1 MRVQPGRPRRTEE
14 RRAFAPSLTNLRGRA
29 ALLRLVIGDAWAFV
43 TFCARPASGRLRRR
57 SSANTIFAGCP
68 ILNFAF
74 FAKFRVGDV
83 GVCTL
88 GNRLRGTGT
97 SPLKPKPGL
106 SGPPV
111 PAVARDSPGCADVFS
126 GSAPSAR
133 PPRSSRPL
141 FPSGE
146 RAVRDAAGDARLP
159 GAVLLPPS
167 PGSSGK
173 DRPRAAGGRL
183 LLAGD
188 PRPRPWERSSGC
200 WDSLRGPAGGTVAPL
215 VAGRSGIVF
224 SSRLSPFSWQKNHPR
239 PIMTAD
245 VRVATFYELTGILDT
260 RQ

>member
-1 MRVQPGRPRRTEE
+1 SRRRHT
-14 RRAFAPSLTNLRGRA
+14 
-29 ALLRLVIGDAWAFV
+29 RLVSDGVHTRALPISH
-43 TFCARPASGRLRRR
+43 CAETVR
-57 SSANTIFAGCP
+57 NC
-68 ILNFAF
+68 
-74 FAKFRVGDV
+74 
-83 GVCTL
+83 
-88 GNRLRGTGT
+88 
-97 SPLKPKPGL
+97 
-106 SGPPV
+106 
-111 PAVARDSPGCADVFS
+111 PAVARDSPGCADAFS

-183 LLAGD
+183 LLAED

-200 WDSLRGPAGGTVAPL
+200 WGSLRGQVGGTVAPL

-245 VRVATFYELTGILDT
+245 VRVATFYELTDILT
-260 RQ
+260 WRTGENLAIAEAQQSEIARRCNNKVVWRWTQ